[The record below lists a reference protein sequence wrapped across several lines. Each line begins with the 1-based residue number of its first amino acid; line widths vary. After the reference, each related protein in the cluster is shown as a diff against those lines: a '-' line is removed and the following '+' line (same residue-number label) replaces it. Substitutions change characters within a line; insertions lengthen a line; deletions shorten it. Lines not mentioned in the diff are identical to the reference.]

1 MENPQVNIYEIKKY
15 RYKMGYYEI
24 PSEFQIKQN
33 YRNDY
38 LEKNLGLVKLYD
50 ELNKYIP
57 LYFDLKQRDI
67 RWKFA
72 SQEVE
77 LIIRVLK
84 TLIKKKEKTLKKLGI
99 KKKEIMELV
108 IFKRT
113 YFNSN

>member
-1 MENPQVNIYEIKKY
+1 MESEHYEIKKY
-15 RYKMGYYEI
+15 RYKKGHYDI

-33 YRNDY
+33 YRNEY
-38 LEKNLGLVKLYD
+38 LEKNLELGKLYE

-72 SQEVE
+72 TQEVE

-84 TLIKKKEKTLKKLGI
+84 TLIKKNNKILIL
-99 KKKEIMELV
+99 
-108 IFKRT
+108 
-113 YFNSN
+113 Y